1 MITPE
6 QNKEITQYLVAKNL
20 PIDLVLEVKDHM
32 IEQIESMENLC
43 FEEAFEQVKISWKEE
58 LKMVFSFRLGFI
70 HRITQ
75 FQNNVGGKIN
85 KNFFLKSL
93 YLMLVFIFITFI
105 LGRNN
110 FKIFEI
116 VMLYT
121 YYSCIA
127 ITLLVFILNFKILK
141 STFFVTLP
149 KINIYQ
155 KGSGIL
161 ISGSTQILLFNI
173 LLFDKI
179 KYFYSTYM
187 LFNLEFSL
195 RNFAE
200 TFINYLYLWMWIFG
214 LLYFL
219 SYKKSIKELQNRI
232 NLKL

>member
-32 IEQIESMENLC
+32 IEQIESMENLY
-43 FEEAFEQVKISWKEE
+43 FNEAFEQVKISWKEE

-116 VMLYT
+116 IMNYSYYT
-121 YYSCIA
+121 CIGS
-127 ITLLVFILNFKILK
+127 TLLLILLNFKIFK
-141 STFFVTLP
+141 CTFFVSLP

-155 KGSGIL
+155 KGASLLFGGGL
-161 ISGSTQILLFNI
+161 QILLFNNF
-173 LLFDKI
+173 LFDET
-179 KYFYSTYM
+179 KYLLSTYK
-187 LFNLEFSL
+187 LFHSEFSFKIL
-195 RNFAE
+195 AE
-200 TFINYLYLWMWIFG
+200 TIFNYTYIWMWLFG

-219 SYKKSIKELQNRI
+219 AYKKSIKELQNRV

>member
-6 QNKEITQYLVAKNL
+6 QNKTITTYLLSKNL
-20 PIDLVLEVKDHM
+20 PIDLVLEIKDHM
-32 IEQIESMENLC
+32 IEQIENKENLS
-43 FEEAFEQVKISWKEE
+43 FEEAFEKVKISWKEE
-58 LKMVFSFRLGFI
+58 LKMVYTFRLGFI
-70 HRITQ
+70 YRITQ
-75 FQNNVGGKIN
+75 FQNNIGGKIN
-85 KNFFLKSL
+85 KNFFLISL
-93 YLMLVFIFITFI
+93 YLMSIFVFITFI
-105 LGRNN
+105 LARINI
-110 FKIFEI
+110 KIFEI

-161 ISGSTQILLFNI
+161 FSGGTQILLFNI

>member
-32 IEQIESMENLC
+32 IEQIESMENLY
-43 FEEAFEQVKISWKEE
+43 FNEAFEQVKISWKEE

-116 VMLYT
+116 VMNYT
-121 YYSCIA
+121 YYACIGS
-127 ITLLVFILNFKILK
+127 TLLLILLNFKIFK
-141 STFFVTLP
+141 STFFVSLP
-149 KINIYQ
+149 KINIFQ
-155 KGSGIL
+155 KGANQIFVGGIY
-161 ISGSTQILLFNI
+161 ILLFNN
-173 LLFDKI
+173 LLFNR
-179 KYFYSTYM
+179 YEFLRATYK
-187 LFNLEFSL
+187 LFNSEFSIKIIS
-195 RNFAE
+195 E
-200 TFINYLYLWMWIFG
+200 TLFNYVYLWMWLFG

-219 SYKKSIKELQNRI
+219 AYKKSIKELQNRV

>member
-1 MITPE
+1 MITTE
-6 QNKEITQYLVAKNL
+6 QNKEITLYLVAKNL

-32 IEQIESMENLC
+32 IEQIESMENVC
-43 FEEAFEQVKISWKEE
+43 FEESFEQVKISWKEE

-75 FQNNVGGKIN
+75 FQNNIGGKIN

-93 YLMLVFIFITFI
+93 YLISVFIFITFI

-116 VMLYT
+116 LMVIT

-127 ITLLVFILNFKILK
+127 VTFFLFLLNFKIFK
-141 STFFVTLP
+141 SILFVTLP
-149 KINIYQ
+149 KINIFQ
-155 KGSGIL
+155 KGANQLFVGGIY
-161 ISGSTQILLFNI
+161 ILLFNN
-173 LLFDKI
+173 LLFNRNE
-179 KYFYSTYM
+179 FLRATYK
-187 LFNLEFSL
+187 LFNSEFSIKIIS
-195 RNFAE
+195 E
-200 TFINYLYLWMWIFG
+200 TLFNYVYLWMWLFG

-219 SYKKSIKELQNRI
+219 AYKKSIKELQNRV